1 MRTKKG
7 SPKALLAK
15 ETSARDAN
23 FPLLPPLLR
32 LSDVVES
39 RDFFEHFFLSFEHHH
54 SFPNDAR
61 FNCFSHGCR
70 ITVFIGQKRTKKY
83 GPQTPP
89 FFFVLMMSNN
99 NGFHSHLSKVFWPK
113 KNKIPF
119 PPLLPFTDP
128 PPFFLFAPTK
138 KGPILLLRN
147 TFCTEGTKGVNQEVV
162 FGFWSSLPT
171 ANVFFFPSWNTFTYL
186 LYHQSSHIKERAKV
200 HIIKNKRRW
209 FCVGTT
215 QKSSS

>member
-113 KNKIPF
+113 KTKSLF
-119 PPLLPFTDP
+119 LLYYRLRT
-128 PPFFLFAPTK
+128 PPFFSFCSNK
-138 KGPILLLRN
+138 KRANLII
-147 TFCTEGTKGVNQEVV
+147 TEHFLYRRHKRGQSRG
-162 FGFWSSLPT
+162 GFWFSLPT

>member
-1 MRTKKG
+1 LAKKDSIASFEAMHFPLAPLNRATPMAKHSARITNALPKVAFFVLVHCPIIIIATKTMRTKKG

-99 NGFHSHLSKVFWPK
+99 NGF
-113 KNKIPF
+113 
-119 PPLLPFTDP
+119 
-128 PPFFLFAPTK
+128 
-138 KGPILLLRN
+138 
-147 TFCTEGTKGVNQEVV
+147 
-162 FGFWSSLPT
+162 
-171 ANVFFFPSWNTFTYL
+171 
-186 LYHQSSHIKERAKV
+186 
-200 HIIKNKRRW
+200 
-209 FCVGTT
+209 
-215 QKSSS
+215 